1 MHILCITRFGGFMAW
16 ECTLYTGFSKRLNST
31 MQPSGGTVYPCLIKN
46 DTDFKN
52 PVLQIQAADLSDVN
66 YMQFNGEFF
75 YVTSLISHRTGVWE
89 VAGLRDPMATYK
101 GAIGG
106 TAAFQLYGGGPAA
119 DDAASRVPDERLAV
133 KRVPQITGTTQAI
146 PSGSVAFSPNSGTFI
161 LSAVGESGGVGSY
174 ALNSGQMTALLNT
187 LGQDTLD
194 KIRQVFGTAVT
205 PADETEAL
213 TWIRDGLADTMANEL
228 AFGNA
233 IQAIRDCH
241 WIPFLATTGAGAEVV
256 LGDFHTGVYG
266 LLLGNSDI
274 LKTDSFAVA
283 IPWPVSDW
291 KRNNCLVQISLPLC
305 GIVPLPV
312 DKINT
317 SDYITVKIAVDLLGG
332 NVSYLISCGGVD
344 YNLSGANSAVPYA
357 IGSSNVSLQNFI
369 GGTLQAVGGGIQA
382 AGGVV
387 SAAVSAGIFGAEN
400 IAGGISSMAQGA
412 MTAVTPQIQCSGSV
426 GGCSA
431 IGVQQSVTVTV
442 QYYEPI
448 DEEATQAAF
457 GHPVF
462 AMTTPTGGYNCFR
475 GFSVHCGGTPDE
487 ISRINAFFNSGAYY
501 E

>member
-1 MHILCITRFGGFMAW
+1 MAW

-31 MQPSGGTVYPCLIKN
+31 LQPSGGAVYPCLIKN

-52 PVLQIQAADLSDVN
+52 PVLQIQAADLSGVN
-66 YMQFNGEFF
+66 YMWFNGEYF

-101 GAIGG
+101 GDIGG
-106 TAAFQLYGGGPAA
+106 TAAFQLYSGGPAA
-119 DDAASRVPDERLAV
+119 DDAASRVPDERLAI
-133 KRVPQITGTTQAI
+133 KRVPTVTGATQAL
-146 PSGSVAFSPNSGTFI
+146 PQGDVVFSPNSGCFI

-174 ALNSGQMTALLNT
+174 ALNAGGMQTLLNT

-194 KIRQVFGTAVT
+194 KIRQAFNTMTT

-213 TWIRDGLADTMANEL
+213 TWIRDGFADTMANEL

-233 IQAIRDCH
+233 VQAIRDCH
-241 WIPFLATTGAGAEVV
+241 WMPFLATSGNSREIV
-256 LGDFHTGVYG
+256 LGDFHTGQSG
-266 LLLGNSDI
+266 LLLSHGDI
-274 LKTDSFAVA
+274 LKVSQFSVA
-283 IPWPVSDW
+283 IPWPVEDW
-291 KRNNCLVQISLPLC
+291 KRNNCLVQISLPFC
-305 GIVPLPV
+305 GIIPLPV
-312 DKINT
+312 DKINNEN
-317 SDYITVKIAVDLLGG
+317 SVTVTIAVDLLGG
-332 NVSYLISCGGVD
+332 NVSYRIMCGGVD
-344 YNLSGANSAVPYA
+344 YNISGANAAVPYA

-382 AGGVV
+382 AGGAV
-387 SAAVSAGIFGAEN
+387 SAALSAGIFGAEN

-412 MTAVTPQIQCSGSV
+412 MTAITPQIQCSGSV
-426 GGCSA
+426 GGTSA
-431 IGVQQSVTVTV
+431 IGVQQSYTITV

-462 AMTTPTGGYNCFR
+462 AMSTPTGGYNCFR